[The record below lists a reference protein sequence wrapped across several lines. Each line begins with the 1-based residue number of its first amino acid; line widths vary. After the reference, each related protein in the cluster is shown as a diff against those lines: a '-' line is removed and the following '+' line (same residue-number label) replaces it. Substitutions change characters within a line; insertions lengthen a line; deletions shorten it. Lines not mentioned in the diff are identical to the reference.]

1 MHQKQLTFF
10 LEDLL
15 PSLNATNLIDNQ
27 AFIKRIW
34 DRSKQLDVVENDDE
48 GRKLTQYG
56 TMAGQMK
63 LWNMT
68 IEMIMLINTTH
79 AQKLSIVATLKDI
92 CFNILCKNQQ
102 WKDNNSWTYLH
113 VITAL
118 FRIWLDSDNIINIE
132 DKLINEMKK
141 YNAIDLNSDLP
152 DHCIRDVIKCYI
164 YQSEYAS
171 HSEKWSECTEF
182 FEMATHLVLA
192 MSSSEKCDESRLPT
206 SVIWFW
212 TLELACQNLYQDRQ
226 SM

>member
-27 AFIKRIW
+27 VFIKRIW

-48 GRKLTQYG
+48 GRKLTQY
-56 TMAGQMK
+56 ALK

-79 AQKLSIVATLKDI
+79 TQKLSIVATLKDI

-118 FRIWLDSDNIINIE
+118 FRIWLDSDNINNIE

-164 YQSEYAS
+164 YQSEYVCILCL
-171 HSEKWSECTEF
+171 HGTGLVN
-182 FEMATHLVLA
+182 MACKRLLILESGLNA
-192 MSSSEKCDESRLPT
+192 PSSLKRPLILCLPCLQ
-206 SVIWFW
+206 VR
-212 TLELACQNLYQDRQ
+212 NVMR
-226 SM
+226 